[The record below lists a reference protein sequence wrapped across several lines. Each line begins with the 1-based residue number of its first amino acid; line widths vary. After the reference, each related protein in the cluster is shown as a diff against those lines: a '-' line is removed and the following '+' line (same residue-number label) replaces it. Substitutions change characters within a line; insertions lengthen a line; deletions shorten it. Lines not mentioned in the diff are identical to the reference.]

1 MLTQITGYKIFGVT
15 VLGLVVLFTAMYFPD
30 FRRYLRIKRM

>member
-1 MLTQITGYKIFGVT
+1 MLAQINGYKIFGVT
-15 VLGLVVLFTAMYFPD
+15 VLGLVVVIIAMYIPD